1 MTSIHPQ
8 IRFLLFTLLVNAISF
23 GIIVPVTPNLVMEL
37 GHADAAGASAIGGLL
52 ALSYA
57 VFQFI
62 FGPLMGNLSD
72 SIGRRPVLLASLASL
87 AIDFLVMAVAPSLFW
102 LFLARILTGI
112 AGASNA
118 PAQSAIADLVTPD
131 ERARVF
137 AMLGAAFGI
146 GFVIGP
152 AIGGILGEFG
162 HRVPFY
168 AAGLLAAFN
177 FAWGVSA
184 CKETLP
190 QDKRRAFSWQRA
202 NPFGALSHARVIPGI
217 LPIVGVYFLWQL
229 ASLVYPLIW
238 PYFSK
243 AAYGWSP
250 GMIGLSLA
258 QIGIGM
264 ALVNLFV
271 TPKVVARYGEYR
283 AALIGIGCGMTTFL
297 AYAVAPNT
305 AWALAIG
312 CLMPFQSMV
321 HPALTAMMT
330 RAATADSQGEMQ
342 GIASSAMALGSVLAP
357 MLFNPV
363 HAYFISSRAPFRFDG
378 APMIAATVVA
388 LIALMILSF
397 SARSAVRLSK

>member
-1 MTSIHPQ
+1 MTGIHPQ
-8 IRFLLFTLLVNAISF
+8 IRFLLFTLLVNAVGF
-23 GIIVPVTPNLVMEL
+23 GIIVPVTPDLVMEL

-62 FGPLMGNLSD
+62 FGPVMGNLSD
-72 SIGRRPVLLASLASL
+72 AIGRRPVLLVSLASL
-87 AIDFLVMAVAPSLFW
+87 AIDFLVMAVAPNLVW

-118 PAQSAIADLVTPD
+118 PAQSAIADLITPD

-152 AIGGILGEFG
+152 ALGGLLGEFG

-168 AAGLLAAFN
+168 AAGALAAIN
-177 FAWGVSA
+177 FVWGLFS
-184 CKETLP
+184 CKETLTEA
-190 QDKRRAFSWQRA
+190 QRRPFSWARA
-202 NPFGALSHARVIPGI
+202 NPFGALKNARAIPGI
-217 LPIVGVYFLWQL
+217 LPILTVYFLWQF

-271 TPKVVARYGEYR
+271 TPRFVARYGEYK
-283 AALIGIGCGMTTFL
+283 AALFGISVGMLGFM

-305 AWALAIG
+305 FWALAIG
-312 CLMPFQSMV
+312 FLMPFQSMV

-330 RAATADSQGEMQ
+330 RAASAETQGEMQ

-357 MLFNPV
+357 LLFNPV

-378 APMIAATVVA
+378 APMLAATLVA
-388 LIALMILSF
+388 MTGLAILVLSR
-397 SARSAVRLSK
+397 RSAAQLSK

>member
-1 MTSIHPQ
+1 MMSIHPQ
-8 IRFLLFTLLVNAISF
+8 IRFLLFTLLVNAIGF
-23 GIIVPVTPNLVMEL
+23 GIIVPVTPDLVMEL

-62 FGPLMGNLSD
+62 FGPVMGNLSD
-72 SIGRRPVLLASLASL
+72 SIGRRPVLLVSLASL
-87 AIDFLVMAVAPSLFW
+87 AIDFLVMAFAPSLFW

-118 PAQSAIADLVTPD
+118 PAQSAIADLVKPD

-137 AMLGAAFGI
+137 AMLGAAFGV

-152 AIGGILGEFG
+152 ALGGVLGEFG
-162 HRVPFY
+162 HRVPFF
-168 AAGLLAAFN
+168 AAGILAAIN
-177 FAWGVSA
+177 FVWGIFA
-184 CKETLP
+184 CKETLTP
-190 QDKRRAFSWQRA
+190 EARRAFSWKRA
-202 NPFGALSHARVIPGI
+202 NPFGALTNARAIPGI
-217 LPIVGVYFLWQL
+217 LPIVAVYFLWQL

-271 TPKVVARYGEYR
+271 TPKVVARHGEYK
-283 AALIGIGCGMTTFL
+283 AALIGIGFGMTGFL
-297 AYAVAPNT
+297 AYSVAPNT

-330 RAATADSQGEMQ
+330 RAATADAQGEMQ

-357 MLFNPV
+357 MIYNPV

-378 APMIAATVVA
+378 APMVAATLVAMLALVILVVA
-388 LIALMILSF
+388 GKRAYE
-397 SARSAVRLSK
+397 LSK